1 MNEIIHK
8 NIFLWSGFCRTFPS
22 SWAINLFLK
31 TTKPKHW
38 PFDKNTLW
46 QYHLPLTFHYWVDY
60 TLHIQTE
67 KKKKTKREK
76 RTTVCLFGASIF
88 SNFLF
93 IPVLLLAV
101 SSDLSWNSTHL
112 HCKNVVLLVF
122 FFPTQMVST
131 AFKSCPFLPLNP
143 LIPRIYF

>member
-67 KKKKTKREK
+67 KKKRQKGKKEL
-76 RTTVCLFGASIF
+76 LFAFLVLLFLVIF
-88 SNFLF
+88 CSFLF
-93 IPVLLLAV
+93 YYWQCPQICHETALTLQECCFVG
-101 SSDLSWNSTHL
+101 
-112 HCKNVVLLVF
+112 VF
-122 FFPTQMVST
+122 FFQHKWCQLLSK
-131 AFKSCPFLPLNP
+131 AAHSS
-143 LIPRIYF
+143 R